1 MLARRDAQKDR
12 IEMGKFVITYRDY
25 GTPGELST
33 VTLPSTDI
41 NAANYDAQAAAADAV
56 RTAMEAIMLG
66 GVQSRSLVAWQNDTA
81 VAPTDPFAQR
91 ETKWLVRYHETASG
105 AKHTLEIPCAD
116 LGYLDPNANDKIL
129 MTDPD
134 VGDFIA
140 AFEAYVKIG
149 GSLAVEVDEILFVG
163 RKS

>member
-1 MLARRDAQKDR
+1 
-12 IEMGKFVITYRDY
+12 MGKYVVTYRDY

-33 VTLPSTDI
+33 VTFPAADL
-41 NAANYDAQAAAADAV
+41 NATNYDAQAASADAL
-56 RTAMEAIMLG
+56 RLAMEAIMIG
-66 GVQSRSLVAWQNDTA
+66 GVEQRALFAWVNDTK

-91 ETKWLVRYHETASG
+91 ETKWLVKFHQTGSG

-116 LGYLDPNANDKIL
+116 LNYLDPNANDKIL

-134 VGDFIA
+134 VA
-140 AFEAYVKIG
+140 AFITAFEGYVVIN
-149 GSLAVEVDEILFVG
+149 GSLPVEVDEILFVG